1 MINCYKYLWLF
12 GVLYCWIP
20 VTLVALEWIQ
30 PPLKTDEGYPVPQ
43 PDIQPQLPSA
53 HGAHPAYA
61 IEWWY
66 WVGHLHTLDEKREF
80 GFQGTVFR
88 SAGAPEQAVQASEDS
103 FGLNQLY
110 LVHLGLSDFANN
122 RYLHSERAYRS
133 GWQVQCSEAQLD
145 IKIGTISAKQVA
157 EDGSFELKLCYPN
170 QMYLHLHCQPVK
182 ALINFGERGLSRKGR
197 DPSSVSLY
205 WTYTRLKI
213 TGTWFDGQQSQ
224 AVEGLAWMDHEI
236 SSSQLGSDLAGWDW
250 TAIQLD
256 DGRELKAYRLRK
268 NDGDSDPWSAV
279 YWIDPDGS
287 HRSVYADQFEWQA
300 LAHWTSPKTGVRYP
314 NSVLITANDPATKQR
329 QQYRLVPRM
338 LQQEF
343 IGNAADNPYWEGAC
357 WVYDEAGV
365 RIGKA
370 YLELA
375 GYGGDIGKLIH

>member
-1 MINCYKYLWLF
+1 MMCCYKCLCLLLAF
-12 GVLYCWIP
+12 NCWMP
-20 VTLVALEWIQ
+20 VTLVGLAWIQ
-30 PPLKTDEGYPVPQ
+30 PPLETKEGYPVPQ
-43 PDIQPQLPSA
+43 PDTQPQLPAA

-66 WVGHLHTLDEKREF
+66 WVGHLHTLDNSREF

-88 SAGAPEQAVQASEDS
+88 SAGAPDQADQPSEEC
-103 FGLNQLY
+103 FGLEQLY
-110 LVHLGLSDFANN
+110 LVHVGLSDFANN
-122 RYLHSERAYRS
+122 RYVHSERAYRS

-145 IKIGTISAKQVA
+145 IEIGAVSAKQTS
-157 EDGSFELKLCYPN
+157 EDGSFELELRYEN

-182 ALINFGERGLSRKGR
+182 PLINFGERGLSRKGR

-205 WTYTRLKI
+205 WTYSRIKI
-213 TGTWFDGQQSQ
+213 NGTWFDGQQSH
-224 AVEGLAWMDHEI
+224 ALEGLAWMDHEI
-236 SSSQLGSDLAGWDW
+236 SSSQLGRDLAGWDW

-256 DGRELKAYRLRK
+256 DGREVKAYRLRT
-268 NDGDSDPWSAV
+268 NDGASDPWSAI

-287 HRSVYADQFEWQA
+287 HRSVYADQFEWQP
-300 LAHWTSPKTGVRYP
+300 LAHWTSPETGVCYP
-314 NSVLITANDPATKQR
+314 NSVLITVQEPVTLER

-357 WVYDEAGV
+357 WVYNEADV
-365 RIGKA
+365 CIGKA

-375 GYGGDIGKLIH
+375 GYGGDMGKLIH

>member
-1 MINCYKYLWLF
+1 MSNLKKYTALF
-12 GVLYCWIP
+12 GVFYCFLTP
-20 VTLVALEWIQ
+20 LLFGLEWIQ
-30 PPLKTDEGYPVPQ
+30 PPLKTSEGYPVPQ
-43 PDIQPQLPSA
+43 PDTLPQLPSA

-66 WVGHLHTLDEKREF
+66 WVGHLHTLDQKREF

-88 SAGAPEQAVQASEDS
+88 SAGAPDQAVEVSEAI
-103 FGLNQLY
+103 FGLDQLY
-110 LVHLGLSDFANN
+110 LVHVGLSDFATN

-133 GWQVQCSEAQLD
+133 GWQVQCSETQLD
-145 IKIGTISAKQVA
+145 IQIGVISAQQVA
-157 EDGSFELKLCYPN
+157 EDGSFELQLRYPN
-170 QMYLHLHCQPVK
+170 QVRLLLHCQPVK
-182 ALINFGERGLSRKGR
+182 PLINFGERGLSRKGR
-197 DPSSVSLY
+197 DPSAVSLY

-256 DGRELKAYRLRK
+256 DGRELKAYRLRT
-268 NDGDSDPWSAV
+268 NDGASDPWSAV
-279 YWIDPDGS
+279 YWIDVEGS
-287 HRSVYADQFEWQA
+287 YRSVYADKFDWEE
-300 LAHWTSPKTGVRYP
+300 LAYWTSPKSGVRYP
-314 NSVLITANDPATKQR
+314 NSVLITAHDPANNEL
-329 QQYRLVPRM
+329 QQFHLVPRM
-338 LQQEF
+338 QQQEF

-357 WVYDEAGV
+357 WVYDEAGM